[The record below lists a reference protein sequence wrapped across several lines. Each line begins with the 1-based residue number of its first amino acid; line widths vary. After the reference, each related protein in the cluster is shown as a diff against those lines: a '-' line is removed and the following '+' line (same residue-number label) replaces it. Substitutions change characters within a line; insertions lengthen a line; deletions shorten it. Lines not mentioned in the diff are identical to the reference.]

1 MHIHLRSLV
10 DLAGELGHAALD
22 VRRFALTSGRLPG
35 APLLGTL
42 RPQSS

>member
-22 VRRFALTSGRLPG
+22 ARRFALTSGMLFG
-35 APLLGTL
+35 TPLLTAL
-42 RPQSS
+42 RRHSG